1 MLLKN
6 WQRGI
11 AVCDEKVERKLIGI
25 LLFKSRVFARQAV
38 DFCLQHS
45 LLSHYI
51 SLAQTQATQICTY
64 YKRLGW
70 SIEPFIWI
78 WGKGSSIRMKM
89 DLPNGPDGCHGS
101 LIFWTAIALFVASGR
116 ATSICPRTRT
126 LRSLRRR
133 TQTIL

>member
-6 WQRGI
+6 GSEALLFVMKKWNENQQ
-11 AVCDEKVERKLIGI
+11 A
-25 LLFKSRVFARQAV
+25 LLFKSRVLARQAV
-38 DFCLQHS
+38 DFRLQRS

-51 SLAQTQATQICTY
+51 MLSRTDTSHTNIYTH

-70 SIEPFIWI
+70 SIEPCI
-78 WGKGSSIRMKM
+78 WGKGSSIRTKM
-89 DLPNGPDGCHGS
+89 DLPNGPNGCHGS
-101 LIFWTAIALFVASGR
+101 LIFWTATALFVASGR
-116 ATSICPRTRT
+116 ATSIRPRTKT